1 MEMYQAII
9 LGIVQG
15 LTEFLPISSS
25 GHLVIVQQLFG
36 MKEAALAFDVGLH
49 VGTLIA
55 VLIYFRTDLVAII
68 AAMARTTGKALTGKM
83 TWSQALIDGDFK
95 MAVLIIIGTL
105 PTVVIGLGFHRIAEQ
120 LFSSLAVVGVALCI
134 TGLMLWLTR
143 TVQNRCMDIGHF
155 TIKKALIIGLVQGL
169 AITPGIS
176 RSGSTIAVG
185 LYLGLSRELSA
196 RFSFLLSIP
205 AICGAAILHLKD
217 LNGVGHLSLPVLAA
231 GMMTAAV
238 AGYLA
243 LALLVF
249 IVKKGQLFVFAPY
262 CWLLGFL
269 CLGLA
274 FFNH

>member
-1 MEMYQAII
+1 
-9 LGIVQG
+9 
-15 LTEFLPISSS
+15 
-25 GHLVIVQQLFG
+25 
-36 MKEAALAFDVGLH
+36 
-49 VGTLIA
+49 
-55 VLIYFRTDLVAII
+55 
-68 AAMARTTGKALTGKM
+68 
-83 TWSQALIDGDFK
+83 

-105 PTVVIGLGFHRIAEQ
+105 PTVVIGLGFHRIAET

-143 TVQNRCMDIGHF
+143 TLKNRSLGIGHF
-155 TIKKALIIGLVQGL
+155 TIKNALLIGLVQGL

-217 LNGVGHLSLPVLAA
+217 LNGGPLPLPILAT
-231 GMMTAAV
+231 GMVTAAV
-238 AGYLA
+238 SGYLA

-249 IVKKGQLFVFAPY
+249 IVKKGRLFAFAPY
-262 CWLLGFL
+262 CWLLGL
-269 CLGLA
+269 VCLGLA
-274 FFNH
+274 FFS